1 MMKIKASIQQSEVRS
16 QNKRKSEHHWR
27 EYNRHRLFIL
37 TSDYLSSDFLC
48 PPFSLKPTA
57 SIHFRRARLT
67 LAWHV
72 RRYA

>member
-37 TSDYLSSDFLC
+37 ISDSCFLISAFTIF
-48 PPFSLKPTA
+48 P
-57 SIHFRRARLT
+57 
-67 LAWHV
+67 
-72 RRYA
+72 